1 MMMTTSKTL
10 VTMIGKNLNGLRMRL
25 VALTRMSMVMM
36 TSTTRIKDNID
47 DNDNDDDDN
56 KDSPV

>member
-36 TSTTRIKDNID
+36 TSTTRIKDNVD
-47 DNDNDDDDN
+47 DNDNYDDDN